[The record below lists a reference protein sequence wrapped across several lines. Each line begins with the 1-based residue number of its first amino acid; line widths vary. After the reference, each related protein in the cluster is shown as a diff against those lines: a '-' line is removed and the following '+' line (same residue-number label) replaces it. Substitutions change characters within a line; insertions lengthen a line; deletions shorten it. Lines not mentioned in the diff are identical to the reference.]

1 MPALIDPRHLLWWLL
16 TIALLAGAWGSLL
29 IGYVDLPVTE
39 LLRGALIEGD
49 ATLARI
55 VFDIRLPRVL
65 LAILVGG
72 SLGIAGATL
81 QGLLRNPL
89 AEPGLLGAS
98 GGAALGAVLALYTGL
113 ADQFPLALPLA
124 GFTGTA
130 VAVVLVYLLA
140 GTRTG
145 TTALILAG
153 VAISALT
160 SALIA
165 LVLNFSPNPHAA
177 LEIIF
182 WTLGSLTDRSNQEF
196 FLILPPAA
204 IGMFL
209 MLTSGTG
216 LRALSLGEETAW
228 SLGVNL
234 TRLKVRVLVGCA
246 LAVGASVSVAGS
258 IGFIG
263 LVAPH
268 LMRPLV
274 SADPA
279 RLLPASALCGAILL
293 LLADI
298 GVRALYTQG
307 AELKLG
313 VLTALV
319 GAPFFI
325 FLILKTRRTMP

>member
-1 MPALIDPRHLLWWLL
+1 MSGLRAPALIDPRHLLWWLL
-16 TIALLAGAWGSLL
+16 TIALFAGAWGSLL

-39 LLRGALIEGD
+39 LLRGAFIEGD

-55 VFDIRLPRVL
+55 VFEIRLPRVL

-113 ADQFPLALPLA
+113 ADQFRMALPLS

-130 VAVVLVYLLA
+130 IAVVLVYLLA

-153 VAISALT
+153 VTISALT

-196 FLILPPAA
+196 FLILPPVAV
-204 IGMFL
+204 GMSL
-209 MLTSGTG
+209 MLASGAG

-234 TRLKVRVLVGCA
+234 IRLKVQVLVGCA
-246 LAVGASVSVAGS
+246 LAVGASVSRIFA
-258 IGFIG
+258 
-263 LVAPH
+263 
-268 LMRPLV
+268 
-274 SADPA
+274 
-279 RLLPASALCGAILL
+279 
-293 LLADI
+293 
-298 GVRALYTQG
+298 
-307 AELKLG
+307 
-313 VLTALV
+313 
-319 GAPFFI
+319 GAPWIPSPVARKPECCWRGCWPESPVFCSPTSQSRI
-325 FLILKTRRTMP
+325 WIPPISRGYWDSCASLPDREWL